1 MSRTGKIAR
10 LPKQIREQLNHRLQ
24 DNEPG
29 PELVSWLNGLPEVTE
44 ILADRF
50 GGRPVNEVNLT
61 EWRQGGFLE
70 WERHEEAR
78 ALVGNVAERA
88 QDLEWE
94 AEGVAI
100 ADRLAALLATELTLY
115 AETVLRETAD
125 PKERWNRLQAM
136 LREVSRLRREDHRAA
151 RVAIERE
158 RWQSEVDR
166 RKQEE
171 SEKERKL
178 AKARV
183 LAPIFAKAEANAL
196 AEVLGG
202 DAEAKE
208 VAAYVMEQQHDLKPG
223 TLGKGPTPPN
233 ATANDAAP
241 KMKQPKAKVKAKK
254 RAASA
259 ARRRQRNRRRPA
271 PSRRRTAVE
280 ETAAPAAPPEPDLES
295 ADGLEE
301 AGAAQPPAGETESP
315 APAPQEPQQ
324 SPSGESPET
333 REN

>member
-24 DNEPG
+24 DGQPG
-29 PELVSWLNGLPEVTE
+29 PELVGWLNGLPEVSQL
-44 ILADRF
+44 LAARF
-50 GGRPVNEVNLT
+50 GARPINEVNLT
-61 EWRQGGFLE
+61 EWRQGGVLD
-70 WERHEEAR
+70 WERHQEAR
-78 ALVGNVAERA
+78 ALVCNVAERA

-94 AEGVAI
+94 AEGEAI

-136 LREVSRLRREDHRAA
+136 LREVSTLRREDHRAA

-158 RWQSEVDR
+158 RWQSEVDQR
-166 RKQEE
+166 QQEQL
-171 SEKERKL
+171 EKEDKL

-183 LAPIFAKAEANAL
+183 LVPVFAKAEANAL

-223 TLGKGPTPPN
+223 TLSKGPTPSK
-233 ATANDAAP
+233 AKAQDAVP
-241 KMKQPKAKVKAKK
+241 KKKQAKVKAKK

-271 PSRRRTAVE
+271 PSRTRTAVE
-280 ETAAPAAPPEPDLES
+280 ETAEPVTQPEPHSEP
-295 ADGLEE
+295 AEGLEE
-301 AGAAQPPAGETESP
+301 SGVAQPAPGETESP
-315 APAPQEPQQ
+315 DPAPQEPEQ
-324 SPSGESPET
+324 SPSGEGPEI

>member
-24 DNEPG
+24 DGHPG
-29 PELVSWLNGLPEVTE
+29 PELVSWLNDLPEVTE
-44 ILADRF
+44 MLADRF
-50 GGRPVNEVNLT
+50 GARPINEVNLT

-78 ALVGNVAERA
+78 ALVCNVAERA

-151 RVAIERE
+151 KVAIERE
-158 RWQSEVDR
+158 RWQSEVDQR
-166 RKQEE
+166 EAEQL
-171 SEKERKL
+171 EKEDKL

-183 LAPIFAKAEANAL
+183 LAPVFAKAEANAL

-223 TLGKGPTPPN
+223 TLGKGPTPPE
-233 ATANDAAP
+233 AKAKGPAP
-241 KMKQPKAKVKAKK
+241 KKSMKMRAKAKAKK
-254 RAASA
+254 RAA
-259 ARRRQRNRRRPA
+259 RRRQQNRRRPA
-271 PSRRRTAVE
+271 SSAKPGQAVE
-280 ETAAPAAPPEPDLES
+280 DAEPVTPPEPDLEP

-301 AGAAQPPAGETESP
+301 ADPQPPAGEAESP
-315 APAPQEPQQ
+315 DSAPQTPGQ
-324 SPSGESPET
+324 SPSGEGPEIK
-333 REN
+333 EN